1 MKAWPLERLEG
12 SLCLKDVPVPEPRY
26 GSVVARVESSSLM
39 SYMKDYA
46 EGKLPI
52 YNAPKGAFI
61 PGGNAVGVIHAVLD
75 KERMIRR
82 G

>member
-39 SYMKDYA
+39 SSLAAMQWVSFM
-46 EGKLPI
+46 LCLI
-52 YNAPKGAFI
+52 R
-61 PGGNAVGVIHAVLD
+61 
-75 KERMIRR
+75 KE
-82 G
+82 